1 MMSTRFDL
9 EFAGELTPGANP
21 GQAKARLKTLFKLS
35 DEAIDQLF
43 SGTPVTV
50 KRGIDSA
57 LAARLHAAFA
67 QAGAMVRIIPAGGEG
82 ASVGA
87 TEDRERLA
95 GDQGSG
101 RPDAGLPALDLSG
114 AAKPKP
120 RHPVLHAAF
129 HYFERS
135 LAFVLL
141 ILIAGVSVLALVE
154 LCVILYNDVVNIKND
169 GFLLG
174 LDELF
179 EVFGMFLIVLIAVE
193 LMASIYMYMVDKSVH
208 VEMML
213 LIAITALARKVV
225 VLDLEGKGDPAM
237 YMIGMAA
244 LLATLIG
251 GYYLMKRLDK
261 SIYRQRSD

>member
-1 MMSTRFDL
+1 
-9 EFAGELTPGANP
+9 
-21 GQAKARLKTLFKLS
+21 
-35 DEAIDQLF
+35 
-43 SGTPVTV
+43 
-50 KRGIDSA
+50 
-57 LAARLHAAFA
+57 
-67 QAGAMVRIIPAGGEG
+67 
-82 ASVGA
+82 
-87 TEDRERLA
+87 
-95 GDQGSG
+95 
-101 RPDAGLPALDLSG
+101 
-114 AAKPKP
+114 
-120 RHPVLHAAF
+120 LHAAF

-141 ILIAGVSVLALVE
+141 ILIAGVSVLALIE
-154 LCVILYNDVVNIKND
+154 LCVILYKDVMIVKND

-244 LLATLIG
+244 LLATLLG
-251 GYYLMKRLDK
+251 GYYLMKRIDK
-261 SIYRQRSD
+261 SVYRRKSN

>member
-1 MMSTRFDL
+1 MSGTRFDL
-9 EFAGELTPGANP
+9 EFAGELTPGTTP
-21 GQAKARLKTLFKLS
+21 GQARARVKALFKLT
-35 DEAIDQLF
+35 DAAVAQLF
-43 SGTPVTV
+43 SGMPVTV

-67 QAGAMVRIIPAGGEG
+67 QAGALVRIIPSGGEG
-82 ASVGA
+82 LTPAAS
-87 TEDRERLA
+87 DRHKSPSPAE
-95 GDQGSG
+95 
-101 RPDAGLPALDLSG
+101 LPGLDLFG
-114 AAKPKP
+114 VAKPKH
-120 RHPVLHAAF
+120 RHPILHALF

-141 ILIAGVSVLALVE
+141 LLIAGVAVIALVE
-154 LCVILYNDVVNIKND
+154 LCFILYQDLFSTD

-174 LDELF
+174 LEELF

-251 GYYLMKRLDK
+251 GYYLIKRLDHSAYRRK
-261 SIYRQRSD
+261 SD

>member
-1 MMSTRFDL
+1 MSATRFDL
-9 EFAGELTPGANP
+9 EFAGELTPGTDP
-21 GQAKARLKTLFKLS
+21 GQARARVKRLFKLS
-35 DEAIDQLF
+35 DEAVAQLF

-57 LAARLHAAFA
+57 LASRLHAAFA
-67 QAGAMVRIIPAGGEG
+67 QAGALVRIIPAGGEG
-82 ASVGA
+82 LTPAPS
-87 TEDRERLA
+87 
-95 GDQGSG
+95 DQHES
-101 RPDAGLPALDLSG
+101 PAPADLPGLDPFG
-114 AAKPKP
+114 IAKPKH
-120 RHPVLHAAF
+120 RHPILHALF

-141 ILIAGVSVLALVE
+141 LLIAGVSVIALIE
-154 LCVILYNDVVNIKND
+154 LCFILYQDLVSTD

-174 LDELF
+174 LNELF

-237 YMIGMAA
+237 YMLGMAA

-251 GYYLMKRLDK
+251 GYYLMKRLDTSVYRRK
-261 SIYRQRSD
+261 SG

>member
-1 MMSTRFDL
+1 MSSTRFDL
-9 EFAGELTPGANP
+9 EFAGELAAGTDP
-21 GQAKARLKTLFKLS
+21 GQARSRVKELFKLS
-35 DEAIDQLF
+35 DEAVAQLF
-43 SGTPVTV
+43 SGTPITV
-50 KRGIDSA
+50 KRGVDSA

-67 QAGAMVRIIPAGGEG
+67 QAGALVRIIPAGADAMDDNASSLLGTVNEG
-82 ASVGA
+82 ASA
-87 TEDRERLA
+87 
-95 GDQGSG
+95 
-101 RPDAGLPALDLSG
+101 LPSLELFG
-114 AAKPKP
+114 VTKPK
-120 RHPVLHAAF
+120 RKHPILHALF

-141 ILIAGVSVLALVE
+141 LLIAAVSVIALIE
-154 LCVILYNDVVNIKND
+154 LCFILYRDLISTD

-174 LDELF
+174 LNELF

-251 GYYLMKRLDK
+251 GYYLVKRLDQ
-261 SIYRQRSD
+261 SVYRRKPD

>member
-1 MMSTRFDL
+1 MSGTRFDL
-9 EFAGELTPGANP
+9 EFAGELTPGTDP
-21 GQAKARLKTLFKLS
+21 KKARARVKALFKLT
-35 DEAIDQLF
+35 DDAVAQLF
-43 SGTPVTV
+43 SGSAVTI
-50 KRGIDSA
+50 KRGIDGA

-67 QAGAMVRIIPAGGEG
+67 QAGALVRIVPAGGDGLDTQSELAPG
-82 ASVGA
+82 AVDDGA
-87 TEDRERLA
+87 A
-95 GDQGSG
+95 S
-101 RPDAGLPALDLSG
+101 LPALELFG
-114 AAKPKP
+114 VARPKPK
-120 RHPVLHAAF
+120 HPILHALF

-141 ILIAGVSVLALVE
+141 LLIALVSVIALIE
-154 LCVILYNDVVNIKND
+154 LCFILYQDLISTD

-174 LDELF
+174 LNELF

-213 LIAITALARKVV
+213 LIAITALSRKVV

-251 GYYLMKRLDK
+251 GYYLVKHLDK
-261 SIYRQRSD
+261 SVYRHRPD